1 MRNGPVLSIPVRLF
15 LHGFFYPAFF
25 TDTFSPIHSD
35 CMLDNSPKKNDRPL
49 FLLSAEWPYGTGENF
64 LSGEI
69 PYLLDRFSNLYVLPM
84 FSHGLARPT
93 DPRITIIESTPP
105 SDYRIS
111 DLLRGVS
118 CSGGLFGPEW
128 RNSPGYPFSHHSFY
142 LTARSLG
149 IARRIE
155 QRILHSVNKN
165 RLKQGL
171 IYSYWMNQACMGG
184 ILAAKNLQWPV
195 VSRAHGG
202 DLYTERHRGNYLPWH
217 RWKAHNLDHI
227 FPVSHFGSRYLS
239 DRYPEIKDRIHVHY
253 LGTAKS
259 EKGIRR
265 PGESDSLHLVS
276 CSSIIP
282 LKRVELILETVVD
295 LYRQLKDDG
304 ATAQARIRWTHIG
317 DGPGFG
323 DLKEKARPFQHPDLQ
338 VDLLGRMEPELITEF
353 YIREKADLFINYST
367 TEGIPVSIMEAFS
380 CGIPAAAPETG
391 GIPEIVN
398 RDTGILFGVDEHPAE
413 VAGKLKAVFA
423 ADSLVK
429 MGGHAYSMWR
439 NKFDMDKNYRGFSDF
454 LDRV

>member
-1 MRNGPVLSIPVRLF
+1 MSDISQN
-15 LHGFFYPAFF
+15 
-25 TDTFSPIHSD
+25 HS
-35 CMLDNSPKKNDRPL
+35 DRPL

-93 DPRITIIESTPP
+93 DSRITLIHSTPP

-155 QRILHSVNKN
+155 QRILHSVNQN

-184 ILAAKNLQWPV
+184 ILAAKKLGWPV

-217 RWKAHNLDHI
+217 QWKAMNLNQI
-227 FPVSHFGSRYLS
+227 FTISHDGKKYLVE
-239 DRYPEIKDRIHVHY
+239 RYPEIKNRIQVHY
-253 LGTAKS
+253 LGTTRNKNS
-259 EKGIRR
+259 VCN
-265 PGESDSLHLVS
+265 PGESNSLHIVS

-282 LKRVELILETVVD
+282 LKRVDLILETVVD
-295 LYRQLKDDG
+295 LFRQLKDDG

-398 RDTGILFGVDEHPAE
+398 GDTGILFGVDEPPAE
-413 VAGKLKAVFA
+413 VAGKIKQAFISGELA
-423 ADSLVK
+423 K
-429 MGGHAYSMWR
+429 MGNQAYTVWKG
-439 NKFDMDKNYRGFSDF
+439 KFHRDINYKVFSDV
-454 LDRV
+454 LARL